1 MPTLSV
7 IMMRLLLGLASFSL
21 TLGSSIAAMQGGFD
35 IGLADISRVPAVC
48 WLMAFGTGCIG
59 AINGKVTVRR
69 NGEEQNA

>member
-1 MPTLSV
+1 MPMLTMILTRAV
-7 IMMRLLLGLASFSL
+7 FFLASFSL

-35 IGLADISRVPAVC
+35 IGLADIARVPAVC

-69 NGEEQNA
+69 NGEETNA

>member
-1 MPTLSV
+1 MPMLAA

-35 IGLADISRVPAVC
+35 IGLSDIALVPAVC

-69 NGEEQNA
+69 NGEDTHA